1 MNIWKCWHHTYRVVI
16 YNEKSV
22 LNITEIY
29 NKLNWGCFQS
39 AAWIKSMVTNCETS
53 WDERV
58 FSVYVIVYIGEYGGG
73 LSCSYT
79 WRPEC
84 TLIHGECTLCGNG
97 TPDISALGLQNLICT
112 DVQTHTERLLPP
124 VCLPSVEFKVKSVTG
139 RLQLQEKHTFNTRE
153 VEGKR
158 DRRRRTGSEGWA
170 VVRDSESSSDLTCIR
185 PVTVSESLSALQLK
199 L

>member
-22 LNITEIY
+22 LNMTEIY

-97 TPDISALGLQNLICT
+97 TPDISALQIAKSHLHRCT
-112 DVQTHTERLLPP
+112 NTHRASPPSRLSSLCGIQSKKCDGMASAAGKTHILTLEKWKGRGTGGGEQGAKDERL
-124 VCLPSVEFKVKSVTG
+124 FG
-139 RLQLQEKHTFNTRE
+139 IQRARL
-153 VEGKR
+153 
-158 DRRRRTGSEGWA
+158 
-170 VVRDSESSSDLTCIR
+170 I
-185 PVTVSESLSALQLK
+185 
-199 L
+199 